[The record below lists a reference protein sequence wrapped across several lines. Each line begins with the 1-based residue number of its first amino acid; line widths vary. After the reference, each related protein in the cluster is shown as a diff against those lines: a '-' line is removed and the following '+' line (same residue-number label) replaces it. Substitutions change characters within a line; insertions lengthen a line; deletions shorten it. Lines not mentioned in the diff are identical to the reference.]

1 MLCKMRILQLFYR
14 ISLYQLKCDIQ
25 VKTDLKE
32 AEHDREDVFG
42 MGPQMFISWDSMD
55 DLQDEF
61 P

>member
-1 MLCKMRILQLFYR
+1 MRILQLFFYIYQMKFGIR
-14 ISLYQLKCDIQ
+14 IK
-25 VKTDLKE
+25 KTDLKE

-42 MGPQMFISWDSMD
+42 MRSQMFISWDSVD

>member
-1 MLCKMRILQLFYR
+1 MRILQLFIYIYQMKFGIR
-14 ISLYQLKCDIQ
+14 IK
-25 VKTDLKE
+25 KTDLKE

-42 MGPQMFISWDSMD
+42 MRPQMFISWDSVD